1 MPQQPASCT
10 SQEQI
15 SAAGKKRKLRAQ
27 QQLTACGDTSST
39 RQQTI
44 AELFSSQKSS
54 RSGSFVPLSPSS
66 KRIRLSPCSTG
77 DNIDSKSDTATPLPA
92 EDMYSFTSS
101 KKPSDEMIDL
111 TDSPESSPSFSQPKR
126 PNGAKPQKPK
136 FSPHTGAKNIVVKNL
151 RKGSRF
157 DPKKYLDQ
165 VWEQLHAAL
174 VVVFS
179 GQRFSFSLEEL
190 YRGVENLCR
199 QGHGAELESRLRK
212 ECINHLS
219 TVLSDRLL
227 ELANGQKVD
236 VLRAVLAEWAKWKS
250 QLVSLASLVHP

>member
-10 SQEQI
+10 SQEQN

-27 QQLTACGDTSST
+27 QQLPACGDTSST

-54 RSGSFVPLSPSS
+54 RSGSGVPLSPSS

-77 DNIDSKSDTATPLPA
+77 ENIDTAAPLPA
-92 EDMYSFTSS
+92 EEMYSFTSS
-101 KKPSDEMIDL
+101 KKPTDEMIDL
-111 TDSPESSPSFSQPKR
+111 TDSPESSPSCSQPR
-126 PNGAKPQKPK
+126 RLNGAKPQKPK

-199 QGHGAELESRLRK
+199 QGHGAELECRLRK

-219 TVLSDRLL
+219 AVLSDRLL
-227 ELANGQKVD
+227 ESANGQNVD

-250 QLVSLASLVHP
+250 QLVSLASLLRT